1 MLYYTSKIEK
11 RNMTVEIKS
20 ITSEAVMISYF
31 LRAEITSTRFGQSVI
46 NSIVESGWGRELVD
60 EPNLG
65 KPEENAIR
73 KRILMDYRGHYFNG
87 FPQDVS
93 WNHGELLIK
102 DIEKLKTI
110 DFDYWLNFSD
120 NTRSLTIVAKKIKQG
135 IQYKDEPNDIFFQI
149 ALAQEKLLS
158 IEPVILVGEN
168 LGKLVILEGHFRLV
182 AFLLQEKQYQVIP
195 AIIGLSNKISNWALY

>member
-1 MLYYTSKIEK
+1 M
-11 RNMTVEIKS
+11 
-20 ITSEAVMISYF
+20 
-31 LRAEITSTRFGQSVI
+31 
-46 NSIVESGWGRELVD
+46 
-60 EPNLG
+60 
-65 KPEENAIR
+65 
-73 KRILMDYRGHYFNG
+73 
-87 FPQDVS
+87 S

-149 ALAQEKLLS
+149 ALTQNKLA

-168 LGKLVILEGHFRLV
+168 LKKLVILEGHFRLV
-182 AFLLQEKQYQVIP
+182 ASLLQEKQYQVIP